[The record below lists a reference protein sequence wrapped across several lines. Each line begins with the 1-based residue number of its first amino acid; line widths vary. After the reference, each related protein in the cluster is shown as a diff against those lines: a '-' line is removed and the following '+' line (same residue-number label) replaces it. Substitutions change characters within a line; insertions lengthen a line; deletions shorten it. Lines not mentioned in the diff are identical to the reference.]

1 MAALVHGAP
10 CKKRLRFICT
20 PCNIGGMT
28 LDDWLHETHTKP
40 KDFAAL
46 IGRDISTVSR
56 LRRGETKPN
65 WETLEAIERATGG
78 NVCARDFFPNREAA

>member
-1 MAALVHGAP
+1 
-10 CKKRLRFICT
+10 
-20 PCNIGGMT
+20 MT
-28 LDDWLHETHTKP
+28 LDDWMHQTRTKP
-40 KDFAAL
+40 KDFAVL

-78 NVCARDFFPNREAA
+78 KVTARDFFPNREAA